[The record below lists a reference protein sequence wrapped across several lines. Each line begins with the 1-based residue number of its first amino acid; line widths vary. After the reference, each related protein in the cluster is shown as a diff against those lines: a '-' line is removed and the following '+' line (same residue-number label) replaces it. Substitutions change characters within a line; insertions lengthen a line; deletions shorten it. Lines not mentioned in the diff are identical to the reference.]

1 MCGGAGAVVG
11 LCAWVIVLIVL
22 ILCCDIV
29 GVEPGRRRGGSVEVR
44 SW

>member
-1 MCGGAGAVVG
+1 MCGGAGAVVV
-11 LCAWVIVLIVL
+11 LCVWVIVL